1 MILAGM
7 MREDKNSWI
16 CDMAETYNIYDYT
29 RVPVK
34 TLGILSAG
42 LRENSRIR
50 QKLEGIKA
58 DPDTIILAKIYD
70 VVNTI
75 LWTKTK
81 DAEKGRNQP
90 KSFAQMFIDS
100 GEPEPAHY
108 ANGAE
113 FEKARKELIEKIK
126 GAKQ

>member
-7 MREDKNSWI
+7 FHEDKNSWI

-34 TLGILSAG
+34 MLGILSAG

-58 DPDTIILAKIYD
+58 DPDTILMAKIYD
-70 VVNTI
+70 VANTL

-81 DAEKGRNQP
+81 DAEKGKNRP
-90 KSFAQMFIDS
+90 KPLAQLFIESD
-100 GEPEPAHY
+100 EPEPTSY
-108 ANGAE
+108 ASGAE
-113 FEKARKELIEKIK
+113 YEKARAEIIKKIK

>member
-7 MREDKNSWI
+7 IHEDKNSWI
-16 CDMAETYNIYDYT
+16 CDMAETYNIYDYK

-34 TLGILSAG
+34 MLGILSAG
-42 LRENSRIR
+42 LREDSRIR

-58 DPDTIILAKIYD
+58 DPDTIIMARIYD

-81 DAEKGRNQP
+81 DAEKGKNQP
-90 KSFAQMFIDS
+90 KSFAQRFIDS
-100 GEPEPAHY
+100 GEPEPAYY

-113 FEKARKELIEKIK
+113 FEKAKVEIIKRIK
-126 GAKQ
+126 GAE

>member
-7 MREDKNSWI
+7 IREDKNSWI

-58 DPDTIILAKIYD
+58 DPETIIMAKIYD

-90 KSFAQMFIDS
+90 KSFAKLFLAD
-100 GEPEPAHY
+100 EPEPASY
-108 ANGAE
+108 ASGAE
-113 FEKARKELIEKIK
+113 YKKARAEIIKKIK

>member
-7 MREDKNSWI
+7 IHEDKNAWI

-34 TLGILSAG
+34 MLGILSAG
-42 LRENSRIR
+42 LREDSRIR
-50 QKLEGIKA
+50 QKLEGLKA
-58 DPDTIILAKIYD
+58 DPDTIIMAKIFD

-100 GEPEPAHY
+100 GEPEFSSY

-113 FEKARKELIEKIK
+113 FEKARAEIIKKIK
-126 GAKQ
+126 GAD

>member
-16 CDMAETYNIYDYT
+16 CDLAETYNIYDYT

-58 DPDTIILAKIYD
+58 DPDTIIMAKIYD
-70 VVNTI
+70 LVNI
-75 LWTKTK
+75 LLWSKTK
-81 DAEKGRNQP
+81 DAEKGRNYP
-90 KSFAQMFIDS
+90 KSFAKMFLESD
-100 GEPEPAHY
+100 EPVPSAY
-108 ANGAE
+108 ANGEE
-113 FEKARKELIEKIK
+113 FKKARAEIVKKIK
-126 GAKQ
+126 GAD

>member
-7 MREDKNSWI
+7 IHEDKNSWI
-16 CDMAETYNIYDYT
+16 CDMAEYYNIYDYT

-42 LRENSRIR
+42 LREESRIR
-50 QKLEGIKA
+50 QKLEGLKA
-58 DPDTIILAKIYD
+58 NPDTIIMAKIYD
-70 VVNTI
+70 LVNLL
-75 LWTKTK
+75 LWSKTK

-90 KSFAQMFIDS
+90 KPFAKLFLESD
-100 GEPEPAHY
+100 EPEPASF

-113 FEKARKELIEKIK
+113 YEKARAELVKKIK
-126 GAKQ
+126 GAD

>member
-7 MREDKNSWI
+7 IHKDKNSWI

-34 TLGILSAG
+34 MLGILSAG
-42 LRENSRIR
+42 LREDSRIR
-50 QKLEGIKA
+50 QELEGIKA
-58 DPDTIILAKIYD
+58 NPDTIIMAKIFD
-70 VVNTI
+70 LVNAL

-81 DAEKGRNQP
+81 DAEKGRNFP
-90 KSFAQMFIDS
+90 KSFARMFIDT
-100 GEPEPAHY
+100 GEPEPSHF

-113 FEKARKELIEKIK
+113 FEKARAEIIKKIK
-126 GAKQ
+126 GAD

>member
-16 CDMAETYNIYDYT
+16 CDMAETYNIYDYR

-42 LRENSRIR
+42 LRETSRIR

-58 DPDTIILAKIYD
+58 DPDTIIMAKIFD
-70 VVNTI
+70 VVNTL

-90 KSFAQMFIDS
+90 KSFAQMFIDT
-100 GEPEPAHY
+100 GEPEPSSY

-113 FEKARKELIEKIK
+113 YEKARAEIIKKIK

>member
-7 MREDKNSWI
+7 IHEDKSSWI
-16 CDMAETYNIYDYT
+16 CDMAETYNIYDYK
-29 RVPVK
+29 RVPARQ
-34 TLGILSAG
+34 LGILSAG
-42 LRENSRIR
+42 LREDSRIR

-58 DPDTIILAKIYD
+58 DPDTIIMARIYD

-81 DAEKGRNQP
+81 DAEKGKNQP
-90 KSFAQMFIDS
+90 KSFAQRFIDS
-100 GEPEPAHY
+100 GEPEPAYY

-113 FEKARKELIEKIK
+113 FEKAKVEIIKRIK
-126 GAKQ
+126 GAE

>member
-7 MREDKNSWI
+7 IHEDKNAWI

-42 LRENSRIR
+42 LREDSRIR

-58 DPDTIILAKIYD
+58 NPDTIIMAKIFD
-70 VVNTI
+70 VANML

-100 GEPEPAHY
+100 GEPEPVHY

-113 FEKARKELIEKIK
+113 FEKARAEIIKKIK
-126 GAKQ
+126 GAG

>member
-7 MREDKNSWI
+7 IREDKNSWI
-16 CDMAETYNIYDYT
+16 CDLAETYNIYDYM

-58 DPDTIILAKIYD
+58 DPDTIIMAKIYD
-70 VVNTI
+70 LVNI
-75 LWTKTK
+75 LLWSKTK
-81 DAEKGRNQP
+81 DAEKGKNYP
-90 KSFAQMFIDS
+90 KSFAKMFLVSD
-100 GEPEPAHY
+100 EPEPTSY

-113 FEKARKELIEKIK
+113 FEKARAELVKKIK
-126 GAKQ
+126 GAD

>member
-29 RVPVK
+29 RVPVR

-42 LRENSRIR
+42 LREDSRIR

-58 DPDTIILAKIYD
+58 DPDTIIMAKIFD

-90 KSFAQMFIDS
+90 KSFAQTFIDS

-113 FEKARKELIEKIK
+113 FEKAKVEIIKRIK
-126 GAKQ
+126 GAE

>member
-7 MREDKNSWI
+7 IREDKNSWI

-50 QKLEGIKA
+50 QKLEGIKT
-58 DPDTIILAKIYD
+58 DPETIIMAKIYD

-90 KSFAQMFIDS
+90 KSIAKMFIVSD
-100 GEPEPAHY
+100 EPEPASY
-108 ANGAE
+108 ANGTE
-113 FEKARKELIEKIK
+113 YKKARAEIIKKIK

>member
-16 CDMAETYNIYDYT
+16 CDMAETYNIYDYR

-42 LRENSRIR
+42 LRETSRIR

-58 DPDTIILAKIYD
+58 DPDTIIMAKIYD
-70 VVNTI
+70 LVNI
-75 LWTKTK
+75 LLWSKTK
-81 DAEKGRNQP
+81 DAEKGKNYP
-90 KSFAQMFIDS
+90 KSFAKMFIESD
-100 GEPEPAHY
+100 EPEPTSY
-108 ANGAE
+108 ASGAE
-113 FEKARKELIEKIK
+113 YEKARAEIVKKIK
-126 GAKQ
+126 GAK

>member
-7 MREDKNSWI
+7 IHEDKNAWI

-34 TLGILSAG
+34 MLGILSAG
-42 LRENSRIR
+42 LREDSRIR
-50 QKLEGIKA
+50 QKLEGLKA
-58 DPDTIILAKIYD
+58 DPDTIIMARIYD

-81 DAEKGRNQP
+81 DAEKGKNQP
-90 KSFAQMFIDS
+90 KSFAQKFIDS
-100 GEPEPAHY
+100 GEPEPSSY

-113 FEKARKELIEKIK
+113 FEKARAEIIKKIK
-126 GAKQ
+126 GAD